1 MTGCGSRIVTQYET
15 QVIAPNDNL
24 LQIIEVIPPPDRQR
38 FIEADPDERLLML
51 MQAYNRQ
58 TTQLGICNAQTERLI
73 EWKQR
78 VIDVYRNQENT
89 NIITDR

>member
-1 MTGCGSRIVTQYET
+1 MSRTVTLYET

-38 FIEADPDERLLML
+38 FIEADNDDRLLML
-51 MQAYNRQ
+51 MRAYNRQ
-58 TTQLGICNAQTERLI
+58 TTQMGVCNAQTERLI

-78 VIDVYRNQENT
+78 VLEAHKDQENT
-89 NIITDR
+89 TIKDIP